1 VKESLSEKNAGFTMV
16 EVVVMLVIITA
27 VSATVLVGFGSTRES
42 ASLNRSSRELALA
55 IRRAQN
61 MSLAVT
67 QVETSAGPK
76 IPPAVGIR
84 LMQGGETYF
93 LFADLARDNKY
104 DGGGDVKIPRD
115 GDLPFERGVRIKSL
129 VYYTD
134 AGRRETVSTAH
145 IIFAAPEAAIM
156 LSDINGA
163 PLGQLMEA
171 ELGVPSGQL
180 TKTITIR
187 ISGQIGIK

>member
-1 VKESLSEKNAGFTMV
+1 MV
-16 EVVVMLVIITA
+16 EVVVMLMIITA

-67 QVETSAGPK
+67 QIDTSAGPK
-76 IPPAVGIR
+76 IPAAVGLYLER
-84 LMQGGETYF
+84 GRETYF

-104 DGGGDVKIPRD
+104 DASDVKIM
-115 GDLPFERGVRIKSL
+115 GNQDLAFERGVRIKSL
-129 VYYTD
+129 VYYDD
-134 AGRRETVSTAH
+134 AGRRQTLPIAH
-145 IIFAAPEAAIM
+145 IIFAAPEAEM
-156 LSDINGA
+156 KLSDINGA
-163 PLGQLMEA
+163 PLGELMEV
-171 ELGVPSGQL
+171 ELGTLSGQL
-180 TKTITIR
+180 SKTITVR